1 MKRVQ
6 KIMDSREVNALNALK
21 RLIRNNSIM
30 IQSESNAVT
39 GVNTS

>member
-21 RLIRNNSIM
+21 RLIKNNSIM

-39 GVNTS
+39 RVNTS